1 MAEKVKMEYVIL
13 ISLLKQKYIGK
24 RHCPVKNAIKG
35 IPSHD
40 LKKANTAIKN
50 LIKNG
55 YLTPKRT
62 GHDIDISINPRY
74 LNEIKNIPEIKA
86 ILMKI
91 FSQNI

>member
-40 LKKANTAIKN
+40 LKKANNAIKN

-74 LNEIKNIPEIKA
+74 LKEIKNIPEIKA
-86 ILMKI
+86 IFKYN
-91 FSQNI
+91 F